1 MTAITETTLET
12 TATSTEAPATGTSFA
27 TPILWSAVGEHVLAW
42 ADNIARFAIG
52 VLLAWGMLALAQWPD
67 LSFLAA
73 FSALT
78 GLLYLGNMADVERY
92 RDGIL
97 FVVPTLFVWVVLGL
111 GAANASLVGLTL
123 FTHVFL
129 SFVGAFARNTGTLRL
144 LRLWSLLLGV
154 QLVLLVYLVNTFLLK

>member
-12 TATSTEAPATGTSFA
+12 TATPAEAPATTSFA
-27 TPILWSAVGEHVLAW
+27 APILWSALREHVLAW
-42 ADNIARFAIG
+42 VDNIARFAIG
-52 VLLAWGMLALAQWPD
+52 ALLGWGMLALAQWPD
-67 LSFLAA
+67 LPFLAA

-78 GLLYLGNMADVERY
+78 GLLYMGNLADVERY

-97 FVVPTLFVWVVLGL
+97 FVVPALFVWGVLGL
-111 GAANASLVGLTL
+111 GSANASLVGLTL

-154 QLVLLVYLVNTFLLK
+154 HLVLLIYLVNMFLLR